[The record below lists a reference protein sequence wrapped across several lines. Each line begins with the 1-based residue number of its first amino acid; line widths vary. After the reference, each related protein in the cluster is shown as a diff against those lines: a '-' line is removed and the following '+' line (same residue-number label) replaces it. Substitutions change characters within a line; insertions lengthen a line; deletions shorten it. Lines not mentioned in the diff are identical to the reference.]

1 MGTITVGVVRERGP
15 GERRVAIVPDSVE
28 RLRAVGVDVLVEA
41 SAGIGAWFTDGA
53 YEKAGATV
61 VPPGE
66 LRERADVLLCVGPPP
81 DEPAPRPGQT
91 VIGLLEPLTRPDL
104 VRRFAERGVTAVSL
118 DMLPRTLPR
127 AQSMDALTS
136 QANIAGYK
144 AVLLAADTYGRY
156 LPMLTTAAGTFK
168 PAAVLVLGAGVAGLQ
183 AIGTARRLGA
193 IVTAYDVRPDAR
205 ADIESLGARFLEL
218 APVESGAGAGGYAR
232 ELTEAERQAQ
242 QDALDDEVARFDI
255 VITTARVPG
264 RRPPVLVT
272 ATALKRMR
280 PGSVVVDLAASPL
293 GGNVDVPGGLTVLD
307 NGVTVLGAGD
317 LPARMAPAASS
328 AYARNVIA
336 LLALFVHD
344 GTLTIDLA
352 DEIQAGVVITHE
364 GAVVNPAVAASL
376 DGRVNGVVLTTTGGR
391 T

>member
-1 MGTITVGVVRERGP
+1 MGTITVGVVRERAP
-15 GERRVAIVPDSVE
+15 GEHRVALVPDSVG
-28 RLRAVGVDVLVEA
+28 RLRP
-41 SAGIGAWFTDGA
+41 AGIEVIVENGAGVGASFTDSA
-53 YEKAGATV
+53 YQSAGATIV
-61 VPPGE
+61 TMGE
-66 LRERADVLLCVGPPP
+66 LLVHADVLACVGPPDIDP
-81 DEPAPRPGQT
+81 HSGQA
-91 VIGLLEPLTRPDL
+91 VVGLLEPLTRPDL
-104 VRRFAERGVTAVSL
+104 VRRFAEQDVTAVSL
-118 DMLPRTLPR
+118 DMLPRTLSR

-156 LPMLTTAAGTFK
+156 FPMLTTAAGTFK

-193 IVTAYDVRPDAR
+193 LVTAYDVRPEAR

-218 APVESGAGAGGYAR
+218 APVDSGAGSGGYAR
-232 ELTEAERQAQ
+232 ELTGVERQAQ
-242 QDALDDEVARFDI
+242 QDALDSEIARFDI

-272 ATALKRMR
+272 TSALARMR

-293 GGNVDVPGGLTVLD
+293 GGNVDAPDGVTE

-317 LPARMAPAASS
+317 LPSRMAPAAST
-328 AYARNVIA
+328 AYARNVVA
-336 LLALFVHD
+336 LLTQLVHD
-344 GTLTIDLA
+344 GTLTIDLT

-364 GAVVNPAVAASL
+364 GAVVNPTVAAML
-376 DGRVNGVVLTTTGGR
+376 DGRVNGVVLTTTGGTR
-391 T
+391 